1 MGFPYVLGQIIGVIA
16 MAILFISYQFKDQ
29 KKLITVQTI
38 GVLAMCVH
46 YLLIEATSG
55 LVLNIIC
62 LMRNICYA
70 NRDKKILSGVWVPI
84 FFAAT
89 VAAVGFLSWE
99 SYYSLF
105 IIAGLVINTL
115 YLSGKDTQKL
125 RYSILLTSPL
135 VFIYDIFVLSI
146 GGMANEALTVVSA
159 IIGIVRINQA
169 KKKS

>member
-1 MGFPYVLGQIIGVIA
+1 MGFTYILGQIIGVIA

-38 GVLAMCVH
+38 GVLGMCVH
-46 YLLIEATSG
+46 YLLINATLG
-55 LVLNIIC
+55 LTINIVC
-62 LMRNICYA
+62 LVRNLCYA
-70 NRDKKILSGVWVPI
+70 NRDKKFLSGKWVPI
-84 FFAAT
+84 FFAV
-89 VAAVGFLSWE
+89 VAGAVGFLSWE
-99 SYYSLF
+99 DYYSLF
-105 IIAGLVINTL
+105 IILGIVINTL
-115 YLSGKDTQKL
+115 CFALSDTQKL
-125 RYSILLTSPL
+125 RYSILITSPL